1 MLTDTDFGEEEVIR
15 MIKLKDFK
23 FKDLKLKSLI
33 VHNLA
38 LKIVAVIV
46 AAIIWIVVVNIDNPS
61 QRQPI
66 TGITVDILN
75 EELLTDMGYIY
86 EIQSG
91 TNLSISVR
99 APQSVIEELRS
110 TDFYAYVD
118 FAELDNATETVDIHV
133 NCTNESYANQV
144 KIVSQTLDVMQLAV
158 DNKVEKEVEVTANIT
173 GTPAEGYVVGSYSIS
188 PTTIN
193 ITGAETTVS
202 RIARAVLNYDV
213 SSMTASINDY
223 VVPVFYDENGNV
235 ISSDGLVLSR
245 SDVQLS
251 IEILPTKW
259 VTVNYVITGEP
270 ADGYE
275 VVSTES
281 NLTSVNIAGTRES
294 LDAISSIDIP
304 EGIIDIQDAD
314 ETQSISV
321 PLTSY
326 LPSGYK
332 IVSAENNLV
341 VTIEI
346 ETIVNTN
353 ISIPIN
359 SIEMTGTNSAF
370 TYEISGA
377 GTSLSVRIS
386 GIEAEVDR
394 INAENLKPSIS
405 LAGLTA
411 GTHRVAVNL
420 TEGENYSIAGTYYVT
435 VVITAPEEE
444 ETTTEQNTTETEEET
459 TATEETTASVE

>member
-444 ETTTEQNTTETEEET
+444 ETTTEQNTTATEEET